1 MYVIKYKG
9 ILTEMYV
16 TGFSEP
22 MIVDDGSEQRSV
34 KATSRKSVAHVF
46 SENSIDDALE
56 LTRRCFPD
64 AQQIQVGDD
73 SVQ

>member
-1 MYVIKYKG
+1 VYVIKYQG

-22 MIVDDGSEQRSV
+22 MIADDGSEQRSV
-34 KATSRKSVAHVF
+34 KASNLIANAKVF
-46 SENSIDDALE
+46 SENGLDDALE

-64 AQQIQVGDD
+64 AQKVQVDD
-73 SVQ
+73 DK